1 VAAGLLADGQADT
14 VEGVLPLLIA
24 PVLAFTIG

>member
-1 VAAGLLADGQADT
+1 MAVGLLADGPPDT
-14 VEGVLPLLIA
+14 LDGVLPLLVA